1 MSKHGLDLTIAGTVG
16 SDVRIYHKDDGG
28 TPFAMFRMV
37 HTPRVR
43 DAAGT
48 WRDGASEWFTVKLF
62 RQAALNAEASLHS
75 GDAVL
80 VHGRLSTEEWTDSGV
95 TRTGLVLTASSLG
108 HDLTR
113 GVATF
118 RRVSATRPAETGDD
132 ATPTDVTSLPE
143 LPETDSRAFGAT
155 AAEADDAFD
164 EEPAEEDASEAA
176 LAGAG
181 LGRSALA
188 GAF

>member
-80 VHGRLSTEEWTDSGV
+80 VHGRLSTEDWTDAGV

-118 RRVSATRPAETGDD
+118 RRVSAARPSEGEQEA
-132 ATPTDVTSLPE
+132 APTDVTGLQE
-143 LPETDSRAFGAT
+143 LPETDSRAFAPTGAL
-155 AAEADDAFD
+155 EQDDAFD
-164 EEPAEEDASEAA
+164 DEAAEEDAPGE
-176 LAGAG
+176 LVGAG
-181 LGRSALA
+181 VGRSALA